1 MNISVL
7 QIIVVVF
14 ALFAWS
20 RAMLRLRDRKISIGE
35 FIFWSVIWAAVIGS
49 SVLPRTADIVSNLF
63 GISRPIDLAVY
74 VGILLL
80 FYLIFRVYVKQE
92 QLTQEMTRLV
102 REIAVRNPKKK

>member
-7 QIIVVVF
+7 QIVVVLF

-20 RAMLRLRDRKISIGE
+20 RAMLRLRDRKISMAE
-35 FIFWSVIWAAVIGS
+35 FIFWTVIWMAVIVT
-49 SVLPRTADIVSNLF
+49 SVLPKTADIAADLF
-63 GISRPIDLAVY
+63 GVQRPIDLAIY
-74 VGILLL
+74 VSIILL

-102 REIAVRNPKKK
+102 REIAVRSPKKK

>member
-20 RAMLRLRDRKISIGE
+20 RAMLRLRDRHISFSE
-35 FIFWSVIWAAVIGS
+35 FLFWTIIWAAVIVTS
-49 SVLPRTADIVSNLF
+49 LLPQTADAVSKFL

-74 VGILLL
+74 VSILLL
-80 FYLIFRVYVKQE
+80 FYLVFRIYVNQDKQA
-92 QLTQEMTRLV
+92 QEMTTLV
-102 REIAVRNPKKK
+102 REIAVKLPKQK